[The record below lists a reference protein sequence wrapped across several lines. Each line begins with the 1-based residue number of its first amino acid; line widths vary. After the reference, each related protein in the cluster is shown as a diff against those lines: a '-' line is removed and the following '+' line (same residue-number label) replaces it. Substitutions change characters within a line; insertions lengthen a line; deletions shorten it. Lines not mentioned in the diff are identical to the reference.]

1 MKLSE
6 LKAKAAQQLLDYHAT
21 MKLVA
26 DKRTQLLKDKQAK
39 CPHPVEFLKTKVE
52 PGYFEVGR
60 MSHPLQDTYYKVCG
74 LCKKRLFNQV
84 VRTSTEFVP
93 ITE

>member
-39 CPHPVEFLKTKVE
+39 CPHPAESLKLKSE
-52 PGYFEVGR
+52 GGYYEAGR
-60 MSHPLQDTYYKVCG
+60 MSGPTDTTYYKVCG
-74 LCKKRLFNQV
+74 LCKKRLFTQL
-84 VRTSTEFVP
+84 TETTTKFVP